1 METVTETKP
10 EIESETPQNPM
21 RKVKLAKVVVHIN
34 VGKSGEMLE
43 KAKKVLDDITG
54 QKPCTKQAKR
64 TLKDFGIREGEP
76 IACLTT
82 LRGERANQFLKRGFE
97 AVSNSLKRSSFDEN
111 GNFAFGIKEHI
122 EIPGTKYVPE
132 LGIFGMDIMGTLE
145 RPGFRIK
152 RRRIRPSQ
160 IGKSHHVTQE
170 DAVKFIAGTFGVKV
184 KEA

>member
-1 METVTETKP
+1 LQAATETLK
-10 EIESETPQNPM
+10 ENPM
-21 RKVKLAKVVVHIN
+21 RVIKLAKVTVHIE

-43 KAKKVLDDITG
+43 KARKVLDEITG

-64 TLKDFGIREGEP
+64 TIKDFGIRQGEP

-82 LRGERANQFLKRGFE
+82 LRGERAASFLKRGLE
-97 AVSNSLKRSSFDEN
+97 AVGNALKESSFDEN

-132 LGIFGMDIMGTLE
+132 LGIFGMDVIGTLE
-145 RPGFRIK
+145 RPGYRIK
-152 RRRIRPSQ
+152 RRRLRPAS
-160 IGKSHHVTQE
+160 IGKSHRISKS
-170 DAVKFIAGTFGVKV
+170 DAIRFISERFGVRI

>member
-1 METVTETKP
+1 MQTVTETLP
-10 EIESETPQNPM
+10 DNPM
-21 RKVKLAKVVVHIN
+21 REIKLAKVTVHIN

-43 KAKKVLDDITG
+43 KARKVLNDITG
-54 QKPCTKQAKR
+54 QKPCTKQAKM
-64 TLKDFGIREGEP
+64 TVKEFGIREGEP

-82 LRGERANQFLKRGFE
+82 LRGEKAAAFLKRGLE

-132 LGIFGMDIMGTLE
+132 LGIFGMDVIGTLE

-152 RRRIRPSQ
+152 RKRIRPAPV
-160 IGKSHHVTQE
+160 GKKHRITKE
-170 DAVKFIAGTFGVKV
+170 DAIKFITEKFAVQI

>member
-1 METVTETKP
+1 MQTVTETMPKNSMR
-10 EIESETPQNPM
+10 EI
-21 RKVKLAKVVVHIN
+21 KLAKVVVHIS

-43 KAKKVLDDITG
+43 KAKRVLQEITG
-54 QKPCTKQAKR
+54 QKPCTKQAKM
-64 TLKDFGIREGEP
+64 TIKEFGIREGEP

-82 LRGERANQFLKRGFE
+82 LRGNRAAAFLKRGLE
-97 AVSNSLKRSSFDEN
+97 AISNTLKRSSFDEN

-152 RRRIRPSQ
+152 RRRIRPSR
-160 IGKSHHVTQE
+160 IGKSHKISRE
-170 DAVKFIAGTFGVKV
+170 DAVNFLTQKFSVQIR
-184 KEA
+184 EA